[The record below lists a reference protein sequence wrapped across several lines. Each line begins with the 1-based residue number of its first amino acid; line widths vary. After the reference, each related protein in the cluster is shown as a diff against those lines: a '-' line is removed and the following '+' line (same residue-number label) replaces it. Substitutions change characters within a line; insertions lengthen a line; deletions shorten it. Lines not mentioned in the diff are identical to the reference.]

1 MMKVGLMSAASSIK
15 ADLLTEKFISPYGF
29 VSGNM
34 ASKKSSTKT
43 ESFLELW
50 RRCKLANPPSPYL
63 SQYLRC
69 SRHMVGDDTEAS
81 A

>member
-50 RRCKLANPPSPYL
+50 RRCKLANPSLAPPITVL
-63 SQYLRC
+63 KMQPAHGWR
-69 SRHMVGDDTEAS
+69 
-81 A
+81 

>member
-43 ESFLELW
+43 ESFLEL
-50 RRCKLANPPSPYL
+50 
-63 SQYLRC
+63 
-69 SRHMVGDDTEAS
+69 
-81 A
+81 